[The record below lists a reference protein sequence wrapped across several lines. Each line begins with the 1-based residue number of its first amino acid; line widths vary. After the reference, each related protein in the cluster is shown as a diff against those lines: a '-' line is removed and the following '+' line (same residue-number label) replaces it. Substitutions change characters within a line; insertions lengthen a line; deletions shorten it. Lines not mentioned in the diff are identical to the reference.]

1 MSTPIISGQF
11 KIEKLMKWSHRAI
24 TPLYHINF
32 IAIFQTSVSSAI
44 IIRPLGHYQPPK
56 IVYGIIYKTFQT
68 MTLNHF
74 RENI

>member
-1 MSTPIISGQF
+1 MSTPIISGRF
-11 KIEKLMKWSHRAI
+11 KIEKVMKWSHRAI

-32 IAIFQTSVSSAI
+32 IEIFQTSVSSA

-56 IVYGIIYKTFQT
+56 IVCGIICKTFQT

-74 RENI
+74 MRKN